1 MENPTVTNKPKRGRP
16 SYEVAWPASNFTVN
30 DVYQT
35 LDGKLSAVSVQ
46 LKVNKAVERGQLR
59 RVGVRRK
66 VMGRPTIVYCP
77 TANLTAAGSPDPD
90 FDKK

>member
-46 LKVNKAVERGQLR
+46 LKVNKAVEKGQLE
-59 RVGVRRK
+59 RVGVKRK
-66 VMGRPTIVYCP
+66 VMGRPTIVYRT
-77 TANLTAAGSPDPD
+77 TATRDKTGNPDPH
-90 FDKK
+90 FNEK